1 MHGYTDPTQLVS
13 NESEI
18 LVLILSRKNCQESQR
33 FKSDFDQVS
42 LKLDFLNLRWV
53 ICDIDI
59 HPHMAKQFSVEE
71 TPTFLFSTN
80 NQWQGQIN
88 HYNDADS
95 FVLQITK
102 TFSGC

>member
-1 MHGYTDPTQLVS
+1 
-13 NESEI
+13 
-18 LVLILSRKNCQESQR
+18 
-33 FKSDFDQVS
+33 
-42 LKLDFLNLRWV
+42 
-53 ICDIDI
+53 
-59 HPHMAKQFSVEE
+59 MAKQFSVEE